1 MFNSA
6 RRRSETNKIK
16 GVFKLQFHG
25 TQMAL
30 LGGDDLMISLVPDD
44 VGKPTSRLEKAK
56 VEDGS
61 CYWEKPLYE
70 TVKFSQDPKTGKFH
84 EKIYHF
90 IVTKD
95 ASRFGDVGVVSID
108 FASYAEATK
117 ISSVSLPLQNANPAA
132 VLHVSIQRLQD
143 TSDQRDI
150 DEIGNVNQQV
160 VSLMTHFINDDIRRI
175 TEDYRTRNG
184 VKSDHQASIGSDIM
198 LSSFDNSFELNLL
211 HEHGPK
217 NPELAHKFLITNDS
231 FWQRDRLKGSP
242 PKLKTD
248 DSSTTTLGETSEE
261 SSSDTMI
268 QNLKVKV
275 AALTRQADVSG
286 LELQTLR
293 KKIVKEMKK
302 GQDISRKVATLRE
315 ERNALKEECEKLKS
329 KEDKVNGMPLIDQG
343 DPYALL
349 DELRQEIVHEKDLSS
364 NLRLQL
370 QETQKSNDELVLALK
385 KSKSKSRSKSKS
397 ICSEPEQRELEAIV
411 REHSGVKKT
420 YLLEQKI
427 IDLYREID
435 YIKKDKDDLQTQME
449 QMALDYEIIKQE
461 NQDLSFKLERSQ
473 LQEECISYTTIDELE
488 TEIESLENDLE
499 SKSKELSKSN
509 LVIKELESHI
519 KNLEQELENQG
530 HEYET
535 DLKEL
540 MLAKTIQ
547 EQRAVHAEDNLRK
560 IRLQNVNAAS
570 RLQEELKRLSQKMAS
585 TFDVN
590 EKATMEAMDEA
601 NKIRVEKQVLE
612 DTLMKVKKDIKV
624 LGDCFQEKLVF
635 IEDQVTLKS
644 KQLREI
650 KEKIE
655 NVTEIHNLETQRLK
669 EKDVQLEVEK
679 LGRKSDVRLQKT
691 EKSQ

>member
-1 MFNSA
+1 
-6 RRRSETNKIK
+6 
-16 GVFKLQFHG
+16 
-25 TQMAL
+25 
-30 LGGDDLMISLVPDD
+30 
-44 VGKPTSRLEKAK
+44 
-56 VEDGS
+56 
-61 CYWEKPLYE
+61 
-70 TVKFSQDPKTGKFH
+70 
-84 EKIYHF
+84 
-90 IVTKD
+90 
-95 ASRFGDVGVVSID
+95 
-108 FASYAEATK
+108 
-117 ISSVSLPLQNANPAA
+117 
-132 VLHVSIQRLQD
+132 
-143 TSDQRDI
+143 
-150 DEIGNVNQQV
+150 
-160 VSLMTHFINDDIRRI
+160 
-175 TEDYRTRNG
+175 
-184 VKSDHQASIGSDIM
+184 M
-198 LSSFDNSFELNLL
+198 LSSFDSSFKLNML

-217 NPELAHKFLITNDS
+217 NSELTHKLLITNGS
-231 FWQRDRLKGSP
+231 FWQRDRLNGSP

-315 ERNALKEECEKLKS
+315 ERSALKEECEKLKA
-329 KEDKVNGMPLIDQG
+329 KEVKVNGMPLIDQG

-364 NLRLQL
+364 NLRLRL

-385 KSKSKSRSKSKS
+385 KSKSKSRSKS

-427 IDLYREID
+427 IELYREID
-435 YIKKDKDDLQTQME
+435 YIKKDKDDLETQME
-449 QMALDYEIIKQE
+449 QMELDYEIIKQE

-585 TFDVN
+585 TFEVN

-612 DTLMKVKKDIKV
+612 DTLMKVKKDLMV

-644 KQLREI
+644 KQLQKV

-655 NVTEIHNLETQRLK
+655 NVIEIHNLETRRLK

-679 LGRKSDVRLQKT
+679 LGRKSDVRVQKT
-691 EKSQ
+691 EKSQVSTL